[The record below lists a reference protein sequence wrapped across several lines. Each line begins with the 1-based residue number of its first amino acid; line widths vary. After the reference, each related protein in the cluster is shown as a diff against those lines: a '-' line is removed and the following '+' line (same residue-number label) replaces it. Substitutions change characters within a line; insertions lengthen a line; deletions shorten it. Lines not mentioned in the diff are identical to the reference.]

1 MKELIALCIVGGVFI
16 VLFVAMVVVW
26 VVDDV

>member
-1 MKELIALCIVGGVFI
+1 MDPLTLFVL

-26 VVDDV
+26 VVMPSGQSSI